1 MKQVETFKRSPSDM
15 SKKSKNI
22 RHDEL
27 IDHSIGKSEPSI
39 RHLQDLACVE
49 QTILH

>member
-27 IDHSIGKSEPSI
+27 IDHSIGKKRTKHSI
-39 RHLQDLACVE
+39 FAGSSMC
-49 QTILH
+49 